1 MVQYIT
7 YVTLLVFLLMALAD
21 EEAGRRFL
29 ADPGWASSFQ
39 VLFSIVKSL
48 FSMTGLGAVVT
59 FGLIQVFLGATF
71 YKRYKARLKKRA
83 RKTLL
88 ALKRDLARIWSGEL
102 DRVRGA
108 LKECWSELA
117 SQRKAL
123 KKRLDRET

>member
-7 YVTLLVFLLMALAD
+7 YLTLLVLLVMALAD
-21 EEAGRRFL
+21 EEAGRGFL

-48 FSMTGLGAVVT
+48 FSMTGLGAVLT

-71 YKRYKARLKKRA
+71 YKRYKCRLEKRA

-88 ALKRDLARIWSGEL
+88 ALKRDLGRIWSGEL
-102 DRVRGA
+102 DRVQEA
-108 LKECWSELA
+108 LKDCWSELGE
-117 SQRKAL
+117 QRKAL
-123 KKRLDRET
+123 AKRLGRE